1 MGNVFP
7 PAYIVTLDQADDER
21 YRELGLTPIFT
32 DATYFVSV
40 LKRHVI
46 EDGHMIGDELFEKI
60 GKTLRRVQR
69 AHLDLTHQTNFAK
82 TPDVLYTAFYHDG
95 LMQAFQRMLAL
106 ANTGYYS
113 HSCNVTQAVTTY
125 EEMRKDMVRRKRYG
139 DVAYIDGYIN
149 GLFFLLA
156 TDETR
161 KVLPLYYVFGA
172 KNQPVTLTEFKKVR
186 RKAATLHK
194 AAYQSVL
201 KGAQRMTDL
210 VPHHMPYFL

>member
-1 MGNVFP
+1 M
-7 PAYIVTLDQADDER
+7 
-21 YRELGLTPIFT
+21 
-32 DATYFVSV
+32 
-40 LKRHVI
+40 
-46 EDGHMIGDELFEKI
+46 
-60 GKTLRRVQR
+60 
-69 AHLDLTHQTNFAK
+69 
-82 TPDVLYTAFYHDG
+82 
-95 LMQAFQRMLAL
+95 
-106 ANTGYYS
+106 
-113 HSCNVTQAVTTY
+113 TQAITTY

-161 KVLPLYYVFGA
+161 MALPLYYVFGA
-172 KNQPVTLTEFKKVR
+172 KNQPVTFTEFKKLR

-201 KGAQRMTDL
+201 KGAQRMGDL